1 MAGTK
6 AHNLPT
12 SAIERDEGLQICIW
26 VWRVIRYLK
35 NGDENVVRKAV
46 KGVLEDKW
54 KGEVV
59 SVVDTTDAV
68 GMRRGVL
75 WERAVRG
82 WSGETDGLFIEVGK
96 VNNSVSW
103 TTLTLLNL
111 FLRRRC

>member
-1 MAGTK
+1 
-6 AHNLPT
+6 
-12 SAIERDEGLQICIW
+12 
-26 VWRVIRYLK
+26 VIRYLK

-75 WERAVRG
+75 
-82 WSGETDGLFIEVGK
+82 
-96 VNNSVSW
+96 
-103 TTLTLLNL
+103 
-111 FLRRRC
+111 